1 MHSADD
7 ILSSFLSPRHVRVFF
22 LPKGLNMN
30 KLSNNIL
37 NLMRKKKTESN
48 IFVACPIG
56 GNMVMV
62 GQIVQIDIDFLL
74 SDLS

>member
-1 MHSADD
+1 
-7 ILSSFLSPRHVRVFF
+7 
-22 LPKGLNMN
+22 
-30 KLSNNIL
+30 
-37 NLMRKKKTESN
+37 MRKKKTESN

-56 GNMVMV
+56 GNMVAD